1 MNFLKKALSFVKNIN
16 VPSYIVDF
24 VFQIITLFL
33 LFGVVC
39 VIEQVET
46 NIHYT
51 KHGLYDLSESILL
64 LCLPLVLTLFFFF
77 LWSTLCIAI
86 VKHKEML
93 INTILSVVLIL
104 LMVLIIAC
112 AIEDFESLV
121 ILIFFSIPLI
131 VNIVIWYFIFKKK
144 YYDVKIIMILTLNF
158 FAGLVV
164 GGMTNVFGGF
174 NYFASV
180 PIWITSILYVIW
192 CVWRKKSEVK
202 RESEKNF
209 KELMGEKENQSPLQ

>member
-39 VIEQVET
+39 VIEQVEA

-51 KHGLYDLSESILL
+51 KHGLYDLSERILM
-64 LCLPLVLTLFFFF
+64 LCLP
-77 LWSTLCIAI
+77 

>member
-39 VIEQVET
+39 VIEQVEA

-51 KHGLYDLSESILL
+51 KHGLYDLSERILM
-64 LCLPLVLTLFFFF
+64 LCLPIVLTLFFFF

-121 ILIFFSIPLI
+121 ILIFCSIPLI
-131 VNIVIWYFIFKKK
+131 VNIVIWY
-144 YYDVKIIMILTLNF
+144 
-158 FAGLVV
+158 
-164 GGMTNVFGGF
+164 
-174 NYFASV
+174 
-180 PIWITSILYVIW
+180 
-192 CVWRKKSEVK
+192 
-202 RESEKNF
+202 
-209 KELMGEKENQSPLQ
+209 